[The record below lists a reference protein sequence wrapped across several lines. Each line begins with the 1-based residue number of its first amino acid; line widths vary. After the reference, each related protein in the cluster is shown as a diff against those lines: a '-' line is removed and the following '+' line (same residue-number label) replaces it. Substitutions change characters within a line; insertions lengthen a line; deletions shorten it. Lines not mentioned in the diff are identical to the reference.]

1 MIEVTETEKKRS
13 RFFNQKD
20 KEFARSM
27 NILSYLQACGEQFE
41 EVSSGTYQHADHD
54 SLRYNIQKNV
64 LNHFSDTNSKA
75 AFNCIDAA
83 ILMYGFT
90 YSEAVHDIF
99 KKSKLIPEG
108 GIQQTFYSKPKNFDY
123 NRDVKEVA
131 FPQRA
136 YRYLTEERGLNKKLI
151 DFCIK
156 DGTIAGD
163 TLGNVV
169 FKWKDMKDYKSNKLV
184 GASIRGTRIIP
195 EEKRKDPK
203 TKYFRKILA
212 GSQSNAGYYF
222 DLGIPEK
229 LVIGEAAI
237 DVLSYVSRK
246 INNGEKE
253 TLKNTRFASMEG
265 LKDKTFLN
273 QFTAVNHIQQ
283 KTGRNKTPKVL
294 FVVDNDQ
301 PGQDFIFKMEEL
313 GESYNFGDYKL
324 GDCFSYEMV
333 PSIEMENGKLMKDQ
347 NDLLLYMS
355 RQNKELVQ
363 EVNVNQQQPHQQ
375 LGGR

>member
-1 MIEVTETEKKRS
+1 MAETEKKRS

-20 KEFARSM
+20 KEFARSV

-41 EVSSGTYQHADHD
+41 EVSSGTYQHTDHD
-54 SLRYNIQKNV
+54 SLRYNIRKNV

-123 NRDVKEVA
+123 NRDVKEVE
-131 FPQRA
+131 FPKRA

-163 TLGNVV
+163 TRGNVV
-169 FKWKDMKDYKSNKLV
+169 FKWKDMKEFKSNKLV

-195 EEKRKDPK
+195 EKDRVNPK
-203 TKYFRKILA
+203 MKYFRKILA
-212 GSQSNAGYYF
+212 GSQTNAGYYF

-237 DVLSYVSRK
+237 DVLSYISRK
-246 INNGEKE
+246 INSGEKE

-283 KTGRNKTPKVL
+283 QTGRNKTPSVL
-294 FVVDNDQ
+294 FIVDNDQ
-301 PGQDFIFKMEEL
+301 PGQDFIFKMENL
-313 GESYNFGDYKL
+313 GDSFNFGDRTL
-324 GDCFSYEMV
+324 GDYFSYEMV
-333 PSIEMENGKLMKDQ
+333 PSVEMENGKLMKDQ
-347 NDLLLYMS
+347 NDLLLYTLS
-355 RQNKELVQ
+355 QNKEINKD
-363 EVNVNQQQPHQQ
+363 VNMSQQQSNQKI
-375 LGGR
+375 GGR

>member
-1 MIEVTETEKKRS
+1 MAETEKKRS

-20 KEFARSM
+20 KEFARSV

-41 EVSSGTYQHADHD
+41 EVSSGTYQHTDHD
-54 SLRYNIQKNV
+54 SLRYNIRKNV

-123 NRDVKEVA
+123 NRDVKEVE
-131 FPQRA
+131 FPKRA
-136 YRYLTEERGLNKKLI
+136 YRYLTEERGLNKRLI

-163 TLGNVV
+163 TRGNVV
-169 FKWKDMKDYKSNKLV
+169 FKWKDMKEFKSNKLV

-195 EEKRKDPK
+195 EKDRVNPK
-203 TKYFRKILA
+203 MKYFRKILA
-212 GSQSNAGYYF
+212 GSQTNAGYYF

-237 DVLSYVSRK
+237 DVLSYISRK
-246 INNGEKE
+246 INSGEKE
-253 TLKNTRFASMEG
+253 ALKNTRFASMEG

-273 QFTAVNHIQQ
+273 QFAAVNHIQQ
-283 KTGRNKTPKVL
+283 QTGRNKTPSVL
-294 FVVDNDQ
+294 FIVDNDQ
-301 PGQDFIFKMEEL
+301 PGQDFIFKMENL
-313 GESYNFGDYKL
+313 GDSFKFGDHNL

-333 PSIEMENGKLMKDQ
+333 PSVEMENGKLMKDQ
-347 NDLLLYMS
+347 NDLLLYTLS
-355 RQNKELVQ
+355 QNKEINKD
-363 EVNVNQQQPHQQ
+363 VNMTQQQSNQKI
-375 LGGR
+375 GGR

>member
-1 MIEVTETEKKRS
+1 MIELAETEKKRS

-20 KEFARSM
+20 KEFARSV

-41 EVSSGTYQHADHD
+41 EVSSGTYQHTDHD
-54 SLRYNIQKNV
+54 SLRYNIRKNV

-123 NRDVKEVA
+123 NRDVKEVE
-131 FPQRA
+131 FPKRA

-163 TLGNVV
+163 TRGNVV
-169 FKWKDMKDYKSNKLV
+169 FKWKDMKEFKSNKLV

-195 EEKRKDPK
+195 EKDRVNPK
-203 TKYFRKILA
+203 MKYFRKILA
-212 GSQSNAGYYF
+212 GSQTNAGYYF

-237 DVLSYVSRK
+237 DVLSYISRK
-246 INNGEKE
+246 INSGEKE

-283 KTGRNKTPKVL
+283 QTGRNKTPSVL
-294 FVVDNDQ
+294 FIVDNDQ
-301 PGQDFIFKMEEL
+301 PGQDFIFKMENL
-313 GESYNFGDYKL
+313 GDSFNFGDRTL
-324 GDCFSYEMV
+324 GDYFSYEMV
-333 PSIEMENGKLMKDQ
+333 PSVEMENGKLMKDQ
-347 NDLLLYMS
+347 NDLLLYTLS
-355 RQNKELVQ
+355 QNKEINKD
-363 EVNVNQQQPHQQ
+363 VNMSQQQSNQKI
-375 LGGR
+375 GGR